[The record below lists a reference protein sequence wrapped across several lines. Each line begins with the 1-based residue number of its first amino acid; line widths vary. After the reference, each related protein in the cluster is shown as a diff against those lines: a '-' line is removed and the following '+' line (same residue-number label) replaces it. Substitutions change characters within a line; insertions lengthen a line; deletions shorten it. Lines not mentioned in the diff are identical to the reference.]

1 MKLDRICSFC
11 HWKNPSPSFL
21 AGISKIC
28 LWNWI
33 IHKKRRDLCQTTFVN
48 TRIYIYISNCVSKCF
63 QIMKTL
69 NNTHTPPPLDPLI
82 TWWMPTLNPLQNTIP
97 NPHKTDP
104 TGESM
109 ELKARCHSSP
119 FTKAFIVEL
128 KVMMSSLEPLEI
140 DPNRPF
146 LPSWKWKNTPPK
158 RKEKGPIFHFHEL
171 WEGSFDTMFFFRW
184 ERMCFVGGSEKNHG
198 NTQKRGTDHISHPR
212 GTSENHGLKRAGW

>member
-1 MKLDRICSFC
+1 MFPNHENFKQY
-11 HWKNPSPSFL
+11 P
-21 AGISKIC
+21 
-28 LWNWI
+28 
-33 IHKKRRDLCQTTFVN
+33 
-48 TRIYIYISNCVSKCF
+48 Y
-63 QIMKTL
+63 
-69 NNTHTPPPLDPLI
+69 PPPLDPLR

-171 WEGSFDTMFFFRW
+171 WEVSFDTMFFF
-184 ERMCFVGGSEKNHG
+184 FGGKGCVLLGDWIKMVYSSSKTG
-198 NTQKRGTDHISHPR
+198 NRSHIPPKGKFGKSWTQKGRLVTCPR
-212 GTSENHGLKRAGW
+212 RVLILLLEEILHQLIW

>member
-69 NNTHTPPPLDPLI
+69 NNTHTPPPSRPPYNLVNANVKP
-82 TWWMPTLNPLQNTIP
+82 PAKYHP
-97 NPHKTDP
+97 K
-104 TGESM
+104 
-109 ELKARCHSSP
+109 SSQ
-119 FTKAFIVEL
+119 
-128 KVMMSSLEPLEI
+128 
-140 DPNRPF
+140 NRPNWWIHGAQGS
-146 LPSWKWKNTPPK
+146 LPFFAFHQGFHRRIEGNDVEFGTFGDWSKSTLPPIMEVEKYPPK
-158 RKEKGPIFHFHEL
+158 TKGKGTHFPL
-171 WEGSFDTMFFFRW
+171 PWIM
-184 ERMCFVGGSEKNHG
+184 GG
-198 NTQKRGTDHISHPR
+198 
-212 GTSENHGLKRAGW
+212 

>member
-1 MKLDRICSFC
+1 
-11 HWKNPSPSFL
+11 
-21 AGISKIC
+21 
-28 LWNWI
+28 
-33 IHKKRRDLCQTTFVN
+33 
-48 TRIYIYISNCVSKCF
+48 
-63 QIMKTL
+63 
-69 NNTHTPPPLDPLI
+69 
-82 TWWMPTLNPLQNTIP
+82 MPTLNPLQNTIP

-171 WEGSFDTMFFFRW
+171 WEGSFDTMFFF
-184 ERMCFVGGSEKNHG
+184 GGKGCVLLGDRKKIMEILKNG
-198 NTQKRGTDHISHPR
+198 EPITYPTQGELRKIMDSKGP
-212 GTSENHGLKRAGW
+212 AGDM